1 MKIII
6 IITYYHPKRYQV
18 FTPSLHEVQGSHTNI
33 SDKVYNQVS
42 IRQPPPP
49 PRPRPFA
56 LLSLGPMTAATRLG
70 MRVYAA

>member
-49 PRPRPFA
+49 PPPPTLRA
-56 LLSLGPMTAATRLG
+56 SLPWPHDRCH
-70 MRVYAA
+70 